1 MAVNSFVENVNKL
14 AISLY
19 GDGTTPVD
27 VSIITNNIEA
37 ITFLYDYISNGGEF
51 GTIGASTV
59 IENVGILPSV
69 STEGT
74 IVYLNTNNK
83 LYVYNGASWDEV
95 GGATIEST
103 GGSITVIDTKPVS
116 ATLGDIIYL
125 TTDGFLYTWDGS
137 AWDKVGGGT
146 TTTGDTGIFVT
157 EKPTNPSIDDKVLN
171 ILDGSV
177 STWDGTQ
184 WVVEEY
190 TPHASS
196 MTSIKFVTALPLVA
210 DSKDGD
216 LVYNETDGI
225 TYIFKNGAWV
235 NLLQDL
241 TPNASGTGIEIVA
254 ILPLTVTNGKVVYN
268 SADKKLYEGVNGAW
282 VAVVQPSTA
291 ATDVAD
297 ASITVA
303 KFASG
308 IRPVETLSVLPTTG
322 NSVGRMVYLTTDGQL
337 YRYTASGFTT
347 AVPAQAITGT
357 ITATQIADDAITT
370 PKIATGAITAD
381 EIGANAITAGKIA
394 VGAVTAGT
402 IQAGAISATEIASN
416 AITTDK
422 IYSGAIT
429 AIKLSANSVDATKI
443 VAGSI
448 TASLIGADAIN
459 AGHIQAGAIG
469 ASEISAGAI
478 TASKI
483 ASYSITS
490 TCIQAGAITATEIA
504 SNAITASHILAGAIT
519 ASKLSVD
526 ALDGKNA
533 VFNGTRY
540 VTEGG
545 LNCALIAKNSA
556 NNTGS
561 CGGYFVGYAQGTVG
575 VGLGSGHGGY
585 CYSLGVGSGVVGTG
599 SSTAGSHGIIGVS
612 SNASSYGLYT
622 GGKCFAGGGYTPFTG
637 SHIAYG
643 VEEYA
648 EGDIVEIVD
657 SWLVNV
663 NQSFSKIKLS
673 TKYKSSK
680 AFGVISAVQGD
691 VITKLS
697 QYEALLE
704 SNPFAKIKEAVV
716 FKEEF
721 KPYIDDLVNNKYKEV
736 TVNALGEGGINVC
749 SQGGNISIGDY
760 ICTSDVK
767 GKGMKQDDDILHNYT
782 VAKALESVDW
792 SKESATTKL
801 ISCTYHAG

>member
-59 IENVGILPSV
+59 IENVSILPNV

-95 GGATIEST
+95 GGGTIEST
-103 GGSITVIDTKPVS
+103 GGSITVVGIKPVS

-125 TTDGFLYTWDGS
+125 TTDGFLYTWDGLE
-137 AWDKVGGGT
+137 WDKVGGT

-235 NLLQDL
+235 NLLEDL

-282 VAVVQPSTA
+282 VAVVQASTA

-347 AVPAQAITGT
+347 AVPTTALTGT
-357 ITATQIADDAITT
+357 IGATQIAPDAITT
-370 PKIATGAITAD
+370 EKISAGAITAD

-526 ALDGKNA
+526 ALDGKSGA
-533 VFNGTRY
+533 LSGSRAYASNGSWTLSC
-540 VTEGG
+540 TNSLSGASNGGIHSEGSG
-545 LNCALIAKNSA
+545 YGIVGRATAGIGALGYSLSG
-556 NNTGS
+556 TGVK
-561 CGGYFVGYAQGTVG
+561 GQGTTWG
-575 VGLGSGHGGY
+575 VYGETSESAGMWGLITPQKAY
-585 CYSLGVGSGVVGTG
+585 
-599 SSTAGSHGIIGVS
+599 AGMGFNSPVAFNS
-612 SNASSYGLYT
+612 
-622 GGKCFAGGGYTPFTG
+622 FTG
-637 SHIAYG
+637 AHIAFTKDNLN
-643 VEEYA
+643 A
-648 EGDIVEIVD
+648 GDIVCVD
-657 SWLVNV
+657 SSKVDTIDQSIILVSKSSSIKSKAVMGVYSNNLASYEDMFKESSHAYIQDLLAQGYKIINV
-663 NQSFSKIKLS
+663 NS
-673 TKYKSSK
+673 
-680 AFGVISAVQGD
+680 
-691 VITKLS
+691 
-697 QYEALLE
+697 
-704 SNPFAKIKEAVV
+704 
-716 FKEEF
+716 
-721 KPYIDDLVNNKYKEV
+721 
-736 TVNALGEGGINVC
+736 LGEGAMTV
-749 SQGGNISIGDY
+749 SDKGGNIAIGDY
-760 ICTSDVK
+760 ICTSSLK

-792 SKESATTKL
+792 SKETTTSKM
-801 ISCTYHAG
+801 IACTYHCG

>member
-59 IENVGILPSV
+59 IENVSVLPSV

-95 GGATIEST
+95 GGGTIEST
-103 GGSITVIDTKPVS
+103 GGSITVVSTKPAS
-116 ATLGDIIYL
+116 ASVGDIIYL
-125 TTDGFLYTWDGS
+125 TTDGFLYTWDGT
-137 AWDKVGGGT
+137 AWDKVGSST
-146 TTTGDTGIFVT
+146 VSDGDSIFVT
-157 EKPTNPSIDDKVLN
+157 EKPTSPSTGDKVLN

-196 MTSIKFVTALPLVA
+196 MTAIKFVTALPLVA

-216 LVYNETDGI
+216 LVYNETNGI

-254 ILPLTVTNGKVVYN
+254 ILPLTVTNGKVLYN
-268 SADKKLYEGVNGAW
+268 SANKKLYEGVNGSW
-282 VAVVQPSTA
+282 VPVVEATTA

-303 KFASG
+303 KFAAG
-308 IRPVETLSVLPTTG
+308 IKPVEVFGTLPQTG
-322 NSVGRMVYLTTDGQL
+322 NSVGRIIYNTTDGQL

-357 ITATQIADDAITT
+357 IGATQIAPDAITT
-370 PKIATGAITAD
+370 EKIAAGAITAD

-394 VGAVTAGT
+394 VNAVTAGT
-402 IQAGAISATEIASN
+402 IQAGAVRATEIASN

-429 AIKLSANSVDATKI
+429 AVKLSANSVDATKI

-448 TASLIGADAIN
+448 TASLISADAIN

-478 TASKI
+478 TADKI
-483 ASYSITS
+483 ASKSITAAQ
-490 TCIQAGAITATEIA
+490 IQAGAISASEIA
-504 SNAITASHILAGAIT
+504 SNAITATHILAGAIT

-526 ALDGKNA
+526 ALDGK
-533 VFNGTRY
+533 
-540 VTEGG
+540 
-545 LNCALIAKNSA
+545 SA
-556 NNTGS
+556 AFTGS
-561 CGGYFVGYAQGTVG
+561 RAYGGDGYWTITANAGIHSMGSRYALVGQGTGAGTG
-575 VGLGSGHGGY
+575 VMGHNSSGSSSTGVMGY
-585 CYSLGVGSGVVGTG
+585 VSSGSGVAGESASGVGVLGKTTRADKQWG
-599 SSTAGSHGIIGVS
+599 FLTYEK
-612 SNASSYGLYT
+612 SY
-622 GGKCFAGGGYTPFTG
+622 AGGGFISPVAFNSFTG
-637 SHIAYG
+637 AHIAFTKDNLN
-643 VEEYA
+643 A
-648 EGDIVEIVD
+648 GDIVCVD
-657 SWLVNV
+657 SSKVDTIDQSIILVSKSSSIKSKAVMGVYSNNLASYEDMFKESSHAYIQDLLAQGYKIINV
-663 NQSFSKIKLS
+663 NS
-673 TKYKSSK
+673 
-680 AFGVISAVQGD
+680 
-691 VITKLS
+691 
-697 QYEALLE
+697 
-704 SNPFAKIKEAVV
+704 
-716 FKEEF
+716 
-721 KPYIDDLVNNKYKEV
+721 
-736 TVNALGEGGINVC
+736 LGEGAMIV
-749 SQGGNISIGDY
+749 SDKGGNIAIGDY
-760 ICTSDVK
+760 ICTSSLK

-792 SKESATTKL
+792 SKETTTSKM
-801 ISCTYHAG
+801 IACTYHAG

>member
-59 IENVGILPSV
+59 IENVDILPSV

-95 GGATIEST
+95 GGGTIEST
-103 GGSITVIDTKPVS
+103 GGSITVVGTKPVS

-125 TTDGFLYTWDGS
+125 TTDGFLYTWDGTE
-137 AWDKVGGGT
+137 WDKVGGGT
-146 TTTGDTGIFVT
+146 TTSDTGIFVT
-157 EKPTNPSIDDKVLN
+157 DKPTTPKIGDTVLN

-196 MTSIKFVTALPLVA
+196 MTAVAMVSALPTTA
-210 DSKDGD
+210 SEGD
-216 LVYNETDGI
+216 IVYNTTDDKM
-225 TYIFKNGAWV
+225 YVYLNGAWV
-235 NLLQDL
+235 AYFETI
-241 TPNASGTGIEIVA
+241 TPNASGTGIGIVA
-254 ILPLTVTNGKVVYN
+254 ELPLTATDGTVVFN
-268 SADKKLYEGVNGAW
+268 STDKKLYERVSGAW
-282 VAVVQPSTA
+282 VAVVEATTA

-303 KFASG
+303 KFAAG
-308 IRPVETLSVLPTTG
+308 IRPVETLSALPTTG

-347 AVPAQAITGT
+347 AVPAQALTGT

-416 AITTDK
+416 AITTEK

-448 TASLIGADAIN
+448 SASLIAADAIN

-478 TASKI
+478 TADKI
-483 ASYSITS
+483 ASKSITAAQ
-490 TCIQAGAITATEIA
+490 IQAGAISSSEIA
-504 SNAITASHILAGAIT
+504 SNAITADKILTGSIT
-519 ASKLSVD
+519 ASKLSAD
-526 ALDGKNA
+526 AIIGKTIAITSATSATAGTTPSGHSSLALFDTSRDKNA
-533 VFNGTRY
+533 LAGINR
-540 VTEGG
+540 
-545 LNCALIAKNSA
+545 AA
-556 NNTGS
+556 
-561 CGGYFVGYAQGTVG
+561 GGYAVSGVSTNTTTSVG
-575 VGLGSGHGGY
+575 VH
-585 CYSLGVGSGVVGTG
+585 GVGNWGVL
-599 SSTAGSHGIIGVS
+599 AE
-612 SNASSYGLYT
+612 AL
-622 GGKCFAGGGYTPFTG
+622 GGGFGFYTAASCYFEGANYPFTG
-637 SHIAYG
+637 SHMGLTPNATQFQI
-643 VEEYA
+643 
-648 EGDIVEIVD
+648 GDIVTVVD
-657 SWLVNV
+657 GYMIEVNNSV
-663 NQSFSKIKLS
+663 FSVLPSSSIKDKKVIGVFNGF
-673 TKYKSSK
+673 TGDIKTFAENSK
-680 AFGVISAVQGD
+680 A
-691 VITKLS
+691 LS
-697 QYEALLE
+697 DNEA
-704 SNPFAKIKEAVV
+704 
-716 FKEEF
+716 F
-721 KPYIDDLVNNKYKEV
+721 KPFIDSIKSTHKVV
-736 TVNALGEGGINVC
+736 GFNAIGEGGITVC
-749 SQGGNISIGDY
+749 DKNGNIEIGDY
-760 ICTSDVK
+760 ICTSSLK
-767 GKGMKQDDDILHNYT
+767 GKGMKQDDDLLHNYT

-792 SKESATTKL
+792 SKETTTSKM
-801 ISCTYHAG
+801 IACTYHCG